1 MLSDR
6 DRLEI
11 AYNSLKGEP
20 KPALRRI
27 LAYCKHA
34 EENGLTLDPNMIAFE
49 CKQGLLPSQEKI
61 NE

>member
-11 AYNSLKGEP
+11 AYNSLRGEP

-34 EENGLTLDPNMIAFE
+34 EENGLALDPQQIAFE
-49 CKQGLLPSQEKI
+49 CKQGLLPPQDQRHE
-61 NE
+61 